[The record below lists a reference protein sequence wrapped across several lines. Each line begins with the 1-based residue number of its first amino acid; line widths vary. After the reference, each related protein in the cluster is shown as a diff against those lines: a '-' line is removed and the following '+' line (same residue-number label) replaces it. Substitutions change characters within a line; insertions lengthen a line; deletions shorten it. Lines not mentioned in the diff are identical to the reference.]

1 MVCLASCPTNI
12 LVFSIAFP
20 AFSAW
25 PFSAFKEA
33 HYLVRASK
41 KKKNLCHTRGFE
53 ERLQIHHIFS
63 IFSAFFFLKHT
74 HSKSR

>member
-41 KKKNLCHTRGFE
+41 KKKIGAILGDLRNSCKFIITSLFLVR
-53 ERLQIHHIFS
+53 
-63 IFSAFFFLKHT
+63 FFFKAHT
-74 HSKSR
+74 Q